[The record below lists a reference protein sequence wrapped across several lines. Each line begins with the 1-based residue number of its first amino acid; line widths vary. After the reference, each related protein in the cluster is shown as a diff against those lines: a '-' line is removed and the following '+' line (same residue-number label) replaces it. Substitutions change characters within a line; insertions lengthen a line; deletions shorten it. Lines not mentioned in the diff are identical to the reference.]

1 MQFVDETLVG
11 IGVKLPYIEYWNEVQ
26 IATGEDRPE
35 YDILPI
41 LLFSCNLEI
50 ERASSVETDVH
61 RNPKRN
67 RISQEIFHINKQIR
81 FGEESEFDFDKLSW
95 EQCFLLERYHS
106 GMAPKHLSLNIWI

>member
-1 MQFVDETLVG
+1 MQFVDETLAG
-11 IGVKLPYIEYWNEVQ
+11 IAVKLPYLEYWNEVQ

-35 YDILPI
+35 DDILPI
-41 LLFSCNLEI
+41 LPFSCNLEI

-106 GMAPKHLSLNIWI
+106 GMASKHLSQNIWI